1 MDLER
6 KKDLSLYYYIKEMFS
21 DTSFITIV
29 DGYPEELLTL
39 PTIAI
44 EADTLRSLSFELGN
58 RHGSPRRIWFIDVFG
73 NTKSQRDEIGYKI
86 VYDLEE
92 GIPVYNYDE
101 GFPPTVTPTQIGMLV
116 PYDYIEMKIVK
127 VLPELVSKLYWRA
140 TISFVADYTN
150 I

>member
-1 MDLER
+1 M
-6 KKDLSLYYYIKEMFS
+6 I
-21 DTSFITIV
+21 
-29 DGYPEELLTL
+29 
-39 PTIAI
+39 
-44 EADTLRSLSFELGN
+44 
-58 RHGSPRRIWFIDVFG
+58 
-73 NTKSQRDEIGYKI
+73 EIGYKI

>member
-6 KKDLSLYYYIKEMFS
+6 KKDLSLYYYIKDSFS
-21 DTSFITIV
+21 SVPFINIE
-29 DGYPEELLTL
+29 DGFPEELLNL
-39 PTIAI
+39 PVIAI
-44 EADTLRSLSFELGN
+44 ESDTLRSLPFELGN
-58 RHGSPRRIWFIDVFG
+58 RHGSPRRIWFIDIFAE
-73 NTKSQRDEIGYKI
+73 TKSQRDEIGYKI

-92 GIPVYNYDE
+92 GIPVYDYDE

-116 PYDYIEMKIVK
+116 PNDYIQMKIVR

-140 TISFVADYTN
+140 TITFVADYTN